1 MTTTSEV
8 ARERLVTDFKAVIS
22 DTEDLLRATAHE
34 TGERVASARERVEE
48 RLRTAKVQLAELQ
61 DNAVA
66 KAKAAAHATDEYV
79 HEHPWQAIGVGAAVG
94 FLLGLLT
101 CRR

>member
-1 MTTTSEV
+1 MTMTTEM

-22 DTEDLLRATAHE
+22 DTEDLLRATASD
-34 TGERVASARERVEE
+34 TGERVTAARQRLED
-48 RLRTAKVQLAELQ
+48 RLRTTKAQLLELQ
-61 DNAVA
+61 ETAVA